1 MVEGAWGLCPRP
13 FGPPPEYFRPKERLD
28 AGKGGVIGRR
38 HEEPVHHY
46 LLHYS
51 LLTFV
56 AGRSFTF
63 PF

>member
-1 MVEGAWGLCPRP
+1 MPDQAGGSAPGPSGLPR
-13 FGPPPEYFRPKERLD
+13 EYLRPKERLD
-28 AGKGGVIGRR
+28 AAFGAVLGRR

-46 LLHYS
+46 LLHYF